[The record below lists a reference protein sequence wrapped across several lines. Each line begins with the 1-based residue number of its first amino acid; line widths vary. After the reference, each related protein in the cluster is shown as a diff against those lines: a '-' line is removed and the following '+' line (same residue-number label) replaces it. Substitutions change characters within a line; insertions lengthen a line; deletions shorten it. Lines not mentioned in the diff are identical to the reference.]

1 MTCARNIIVKH
12 HHAKIAFQ
20 LFHVKHAVFL
30 FHKK

>member
-12 HHAKIAFQ
+12 HQVKTAFQ
-20 LFHVKHAVFL
+20 LFHVKRAVLL